1 MKRPLLGLT
10 RPDRRHGNTLI
21 TLALFQPDIPQ
32 NAGAILRLGACFGL
46 PVEIIEPCG
55 FVLDDKRLKR
65 AAMDYAADV
74 DIRRHVSWSAFAAVH
89 SEQRLVLFT
98 TRAATP
104 CHSFSFLPGD
114 VLLFGRESAGV
125 PEEVHDAADARI
137 LIPMVPGARSLNVAQ
152 SAAIAAAE
160 ALRQLGHFP
169 DASSPS

>member
-1 MKRPLLGLT
+1 M
-10 RPDRRHGNTLI
+10 I

-65 AAMDYAADV
+65 AAMDYADGADLK
-74 DIRRHVSWSAFAAVH
+74 RHTSWQAFHGAPRAG
-89 SEQRLVLFT
+89 RIVLLT

-104 CHSFSFLPGD
+104 CHSFSFLSGD

-125 PEEVHDAADARI
+125 PDDVHEVADARI
-137 LIPMVPGARSLNVAQ
+137 VIPMAPGTRSLNVAQ

-160 ALRQLGHFP
+160 ALRQLGHFTP
-169 DASSPS
+169 HDSGT